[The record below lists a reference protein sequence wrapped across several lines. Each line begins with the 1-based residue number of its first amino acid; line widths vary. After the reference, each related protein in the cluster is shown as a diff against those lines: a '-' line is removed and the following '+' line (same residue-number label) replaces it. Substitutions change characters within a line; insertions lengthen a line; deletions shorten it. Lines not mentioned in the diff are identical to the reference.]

1 MFHGFTTQ
9 VHSGCQNCQHKHL
22 LITKFEIFLKHLKK
36 HYQIISLNDL
46 IQNLQQNLPIPRRAV
61 VLTFDDGF
69 LSNYT
74 LAFPLLK
81 RYEASATIYLA
92 TEFIDQGKP
101 IWTDRMDYAFHMA
114 GLSAPELRAA
124 KSHLKKLPQEQI
136 ESAVTAWESK
146 LHVETLDCRHEKTPP
161 IYASLSWDQI
171 REMKASGLV
180 TFGAHTH
187 THKILGRC
195 NLDAV
200 HAELALSKSI
210 IEDRLGQSCDHF
222 CYPNGRYGDFSQAT
236 ENCVREVGFHS
247 SVTTI
252 NGRLTTS
259 VDSYLMPRLGISNDL
274 SLEQFVL
281 SVSGFTAWLENE
293 KSEQGSALLPNNYL

>member
-1 MFHGFTTQ
+1 MFHGFTNQ

-22 LITKFEIFLKHLKK
+22 LISKFEDFLKHLKR
-36 HYQIISLNDL
+36 HYQIISLDDL
-46 IQNLQQNLPIPRRAV
+46 IKNRQHNTPLPRRAV

-92 TEFIDQGKP
+92 TEFVDEGKP
-101 IWTDRMDYAFHMA
+101 IWTDRMDYAFYMA
-114 GLSAPELRAA
+114 GLSASELRAA

-136 ESAVTAWESK
+136 ESAVNAWESQ
-146 LHVETLDCRHEKTPP
+146 LHVETLDCRHDSTPP
-161 IYASLSWDQI
+161 IYASLSWDHI

-187 THKILGRC
+187 SHKILGRC
-195 NLDAV
+195 NLDV
-200 HAELALSKSI
+200 VRAELALSKSI

-222 CYPNGRYGDFSQAT
+222 CYPNGRYGDFSQIT
-236 ENCVREVGFHS
+236 DNYVREIGFHS

-252 NGRLTTS
+252 TGRLTTS
-259 VDSYLMPRLGISNDL
+259 VDSYLIPRLGVSNDL
-274 SLEQFVL
+274 SLEQFEL
-281 SVSGFTAWLENE
+281 CVSGFTAWLENTR
-293 KSEQGSALLPNNYL
+293 KKQHSFDIPKG